1 MYAKRLIINLM
12 LCCAFENSYAGKS
25 YSNFTKHI
33 FYLIFIIAP
42 LSGTFV
48 GRAMEINLKLEIKE
62 YLDLYLEITRL
73 HTTFFSQK
81 STLLRYVTNAFKICS
96 YCYIRVCFS
105 LIFLLI

>member
-1 MYAKRLIINLM
+1 MQNRINNQFNVMSRFRKRIRRDIL
-12 LCCAFENSYAGKS
+12 
-25 YSNFTKHI
+25 TKRT
-33 FYLIFIIAP
+33 FYLIFITAP

-48 GRAMEINLKLEIKE
+48 EHAMRISLKLLIKE

-73 HTTFFSQK
+73 HTTLFSQK
-81 STLLRYVTNAFKICS
+81 STLLGCGTNAFKISS